1 MLECWKEISDLNL
14 FPLLQYSDTPLLQG
28 NLKGYP
34 IMNYELS
41 KEHKDIQKAAREF
54 ARGEFTDVAREFDLN
69 ETFPEKIVKKAKK
82 LGLVGLFVPY
92 EYGGPGFGYL
102 EQAMVLEEF
111 WKIDPGIGQQLS
123 SVSFGAEEFLLFG
136 TEEQK
141 KKWLT
146 PLFEGDA
153 IMGFAITEPDA
164 GSDTAAASTTAV
176 KDGDDYIINGSK
188 VMIGNG
194 TRGTFM
200 LVFCLTNPEEK
211 KKTARHSIIIV
222 ETDREG
228 YKADPMHGK
237 MGLRA
242 SDTASVYFNNVRV
255 PRENLLG
262 TEGGGFIQL
271 MKFFDHSRAYVAS
284 QGVGLAQGA
293 LDLAI
298 KHVKGRKQFG
308 RPIGAFQATQFKIAE
323 MATKVET
330 ARNTV
335 YKSAWLL
342 DQGKPDTKVTAMAK
356 LYACHVAVEVVDEA
370 LQLHGGY
377 GYFDDYDI
385 ERFYRAAKVL
395 EIYEG
400 TKEIEKIVI
409 GREIIGKL

>member
-1 MLECWKEISDLNL
+1 MDFELNKA
-14 FPLLQYSDTPLLQG
+14 Q
-28 NLKGYP
+28 
-34 IMNYELS
+34 
-41 KEHKDIQKAAREF
+41 KDIQKAAGEF
-54 ARGEFTDVAREFDLN
+54 ARGEFRDVAREYDLN
-69 ETFPEKIVKKAKK
+69 ETFPAQIVKKARE
-82 LGLVGLFVPY
+82 LDLIGLFIPE

-102 EQAMVLEEF
+102 EQVLVLEEF
-111 WKIDPGIGQQLS
+111 WKVDPGIAQELCS
-123 SVSFGAEEFLLFG
+123 ITFGAEELLLFG

-141 KKWLT
+141 KKWLP
-146 PLFEGDA
+146 PLFSGNA

-164 GSDTAAASTTAV
+164 GSDTSSAATTAV
-176 KDGDDYIINGSK
+176 LEGDEYVINGSK

-194 TRGTFM
+194 TVGTF
-200 LVFCLTNPEEK
+200 LLIFCLTNPDAES
-211 KKTARHSIIIV
+211 KTGRHSIIIV

-242 SDTASVYFNNVRV
+242 SDTAAIYLNNVRL
-255 PRENLLG
+255 PKENLVG
-262 TEGGGFIQL
+262 AEGSGFIQL
-271 MKFFDHSRAYVAS
+271 MKFFDHSRAYVAAH
-284 QGVGLAQGA
+284 GVGLAQGA
-293 LDLAI
+293 LDMAV

-308 RPIGAFQATQFKIAE
+308 RPIGSFQATQFKIAE
-323 MATKVET
+323 MAAKIEV

-342 DQGKPDTKVTAMAK
+342 DQGKPDTKLTAIAK
-356 LYACHVAVEVVDEA
+356 MFACKVAVEVVDEA

-400 TKEIEKIVI
+400 TKEVEKIVI
-409 GREIIGKL
+409 SREVLGKL